1 MRGYGYKRI
10 GTLHVIFEK
19 LLFMAGFLENESICV
34 SENID
39 NDEVIL
45 RNWDEGINKY
55 ANEMPVLN
63 SSQISRFI

>member
-1 MRGYGYKRI
+1 MDISGSELY
-10 GTLHVIFEK
+10 TL
-19 LLFMAGFLENESICV
+19 FLKNCFLWLDSWKMKVCV